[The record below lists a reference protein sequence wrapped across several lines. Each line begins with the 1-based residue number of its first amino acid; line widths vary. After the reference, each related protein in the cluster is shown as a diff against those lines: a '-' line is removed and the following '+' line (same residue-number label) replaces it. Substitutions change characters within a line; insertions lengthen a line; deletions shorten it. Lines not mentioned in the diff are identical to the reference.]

1 MILTAALTL
10 EGMGAAV
17 SSYADPGIPDSF
29 TVDAIRA
36 AGITDENFA
45 TAVYESIASRIKLNI
60 YNIDPTW
67 TAKEIIENYKPE
79 NLGGRRAVI
88 TGNNKGIKDISGIRL
103 LKNASEIRLSRND
116 IHDISL
122 LERDASNPDKQIYF
136 NGTSIYL
143 EGGNYQNVIPA
154 ELIGTANGNITVD
167 SAMTFEPVELH
178 YLYGDLPKTV
188 GLDFGVRIHG
198 AEGGVF
204 NSEYST
210 AESVNHAGVSWEP
223 YADSVTRHT
232 GTTISMPGNDG
243 DFTVAANANQ
253 GKYVVFDFDNTCSIF
268 DVEEQLAIY
277 QLQTMSFD
285 ETVDAAKLE
294 DILKTELKADYF
306 TQPAPAS
313 GDYCGNANATY
324 QDWIDDITAAFAK
337 LDETYD
343 FTPAGLSEEEQA
355 AIQQTAEW
363 KEFATKMRAMYDCVF
378 DSESAA
384 VAYPWVL
391 YWFTGM
397 TEENCGQ
404 HWTTTESMYGYAQ
417 HQRQI
422 LSEQLSMYGVDMII
436 LQVLWQ

>member
-1 MILTAALTL
+1 MCSDRRKRNGRNRIRGMGMKKSINIKRAGALILTAALTL

-188 GLDFGVRIHG
+188 GLDFGVWIHG

-253 GKYVVFDFDNTCSIF
+253 DVANGLPPTIHYWSDEDLERTLNVSYRYSFNTQF
-268 DVEEQLAIY
+268 YRLLTETADV
-277 QLQTMSFD
+277 
-285 ETVDAAKLE
+285 TVLSG
-294 DILKTELKADYF
+294 IRFRKTS
-306 TQPAPAS
+306 AS
-313 GDYCGNANATY
+313 
-324 QDWIDDITAAFAK
+324 
-337 LDETYD
+337 
-343 FTPAGLSEEEQA
+343 TP
-355 AIQQTAEW
+355 T
-363 KEFATKMRAMYDCVF
+363 
-378 DSESAA
+378 
-384 VAYPWVL
+384 
-391 YWFTGM
+391 
-397 TEENCGQ
+397 
-404 HWTTTESMYGYAQ
+404 
-417 HQRQI
+417 
-422 LSEQLSMYGVDMII
+422 
-436 LQVLWQ
+436 